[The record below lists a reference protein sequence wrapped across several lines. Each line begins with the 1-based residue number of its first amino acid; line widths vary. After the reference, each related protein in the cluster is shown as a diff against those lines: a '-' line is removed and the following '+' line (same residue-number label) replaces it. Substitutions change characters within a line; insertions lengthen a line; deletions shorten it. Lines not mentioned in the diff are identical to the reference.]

1 MSKFLNLDNL
11 KTFLSECRR
20 IFVAKSPGMG
30 LSESN
35 FTEEEKGKLS
45 TVEMSAQANKIEK
58 INLAGKE
65 LFPIDKVVNIDAYTK
80 KEIND
85 LIKKIPNF
93 KIEVVTALPT
103 SNIDNATIYLVRGTG
118 SGENMYDEYLYVNN
132 TWERLGGQS
141 QSLDLTNYATKA
153 ELPKKVSD
161 LKQDVQYM
169 DFINNIDVCPMYT
182 SPTTGQLDISENLI
196 VSSTFSDNVSR
207 RSRCTT
213 YGVNGPT
220 DGSTPNTI
228 TINLP
233 GTLDVNSII
242 PVFPKDPS
250 EQNDRF
256 NAHNLEGTALF
267 TIFIKTYGNSK
278 LSFGNNA
285 SGVVFNRESKYSS
298 LEALN
303 NDIIKTNGYIIIKM
317 NYIAG
322 LYFIED
328 IKQYYVNFN
337 VSASRG
343 ATIMINNI
351 AANGTTVRVPYAEP
365 VRVSATNEPGYT
377 IVGLH
382 AAPANSPVQP
392 PSEN

>member
-58 INLAGKE
+58 INLAGNE
-65 LFPIDKVVNIDAYTK
+65 LFIRNKTVNIDAYTK

-103 SNIDNATIYLVRGTG
+103 SNIDDATIYLVRGTG
-118 SGENMYDEYLYVNN
+118 SGENMYDEYLHVNN
-132 TWERLGGQS
+132 NWERLGGQS
-141 QSLDLTNYATKA
+141 QSLDLTNYATKT

-169 DFINNIDVCPMYT
+169 DFINNIDVCPMYI
-182 SPTTGQLDISENLI
+182 SPTTGTLDISENLV
-196 VSSTFSDNVSR
+196 VSSTFSDNVAR

-213 YGVNGPT
+213 YAVNGST
-220 DGSTPNTI
+220 DTSTPNTI

-242 PVFPKDPS
+242 PVFPKESS

-278 LSFGNNA
+278 ISFGNNA
-285 SGVVFNRESKYSS
+285 SGVIFNRESKYSS

-303 NDIIKTNGYIIIKM
+303 NDIIKTNGYIIIKI

-365 VRVSATNEPGYT
+365 VRVSAANEPGYT
-377 IVGLH
+377 IVSLH

-392 PSEN
+392 PSE

>member
-11 KTFLSECRR
+11 KTFLSECKR
-20 IFVAKSPGMG
+20 IFVTKSPGMG

-65 LFPIDKVVNIDAYTK
+65 LFPVNKVVNIDAYTK

-103 SNIDNATIYLVRGTG
+103 SNIDDATIYLVRGSG
-118 SGENMYDEYLYVNN
+118 SGENMYDEYLHVNN
-132 TWERLGGQS
+132 NWERLGGQS
-141 QSLDLTNYATKA
+141 QSLDLTNYATKT

-161 LKQDVQYM
+161 LKQDIQYM
-169 DFINNIDVCPMYT
+169 DFINNIDVCPMYI
-182 SPTTGQLDISENLI
+182 SPTTGTLDISENLV
-196 VSSTFSDNVSR
+196 VSSTFSDNVAR

-213 YGVNGPT
+213 YAVNGST
-220 DGSTPNTI
+220 DTSTPNTI

-233 GTLDVNSII
+233 GILDVNSII
-242 PVFPKDPS
+242 PVFPKEPS

-303 NDIIKTNGYIIIKM
+303 NDIIKTNGCIIIKM

-392 PSEN
+392 PSE

>member
-30 LSESN
+30 LSESS

-58 INLAGKE
+58 ISLDGKE
-65 LFPIDKVVNIDAYTK
+65 LFPVNKVVNIDAYTK

-85 LIKKIPNF
+85 LIKNIPNF

-103 SNIDNATIYLVRGTG
+103 SNIDDATIYLVRGSG
-118 SGENMYDEYLYVNN
+118 SGENMYDEYIHVNN
-132 TWERLGGQS
+132 NWERLGGQS

-161 LKQDVQYM
+161 LKQDIQYM
-169 DFINNIDVCPMYT
+169 DFINNIDVCPMYI
-182 SPTTGQLDISENLI
+182 SPTTGTLDISENLV
-196 VSSTFSDNVSR
+196 VSSTFSDNVAR

-213 YGVNGPT
+213 YAVSGST
-220 DGSTPNTI
+220 DASTPNTI

-242 PVFPKDPS
+242 PVFPKEPS

-278 LSFGNNA
+278 ISFGNNA

-303 NDIIKTNGYIIIKM
+303 NDIIKTNGYIIIKI

-365 VRVSATNEPGYT
+365 VRVSAANEPGYT

-392 PSEN
+392 PSE

>member
-30 LSESN
+30 LSESS

-65 LFPIDKVVNIDAYTK
+65 LFPVNKVVNIDAYTK

-103 SNIDNATIYLVRGTG
+103 SNIDDATIYLVRGSG
-118 SGENMYDEYLYVNN
+118 SGENMYDEYIHVNN
-132 TWERLGGQS
+132 NWERLGGQS
-141 QSLDLTNYATKA
+141 QSLDLTNYATKT

-161 LKQDVQYM
+161 LKQDIQYM
-169 DFINNIDVCPMYT
+169 DFINNIDVCPMYI
-182 SPTTGQLDISENLI
+182 SPTTGTLDISENLV
-196 VSSTFSDNVSR
+196 VSSTFSDNVAR

-213 YGVNGPT
+213 YAVNGST
-220 DGSTPNTI
+220 DTSTPNTI

-233 GTLDVNSII
+233 RTLDVNSII
-242 PVFPKDPS
+242 PVFPKEPS

-278 LSFGNNA
+278 ISFGNNA

-392 PSEN
+392 PSE

>member
-11 KTFLSECRR
+11 KTFLSECKR
-20 IFVAKSPGMG
+20 IFVTKSPGMG
-30 LSESN
+30 LSESS

-65 LFPIDKVVNIDAYTK
+65 LFPVNKVVNIDAYTK

-103 SNIDNATIYLVRGTG
+103 SNIDDDTIYLVRGTG
-118 SGENMYDEYLYVNN
+118 SGENMYDEYIHVNN
-132 TWERLGGQS
+132 NWERLGGQS

-161 LKQDVQYM
+161 LKQDIQYM
-169 DFINNIDVCPMYT
+169 DFINNIDVCPMYI
-182 SPTTGQLDISENLI
+182 SPTTGTLDISENLV
-196 VSSTFSDNVSR
+196 VSSTFSDNVAR

-213 YGVNGPT
+213 YAVNGST
-220 DGSTPNTI
+220 DTSTPNTI

-242 PVFPKDPS
+242 PVFPKEPS

-278 LSFGNNA
+278 ISFGNNA

-303 NDIIKTNGYIIIKM
+303 NDIIKTNGYIIIKI

-351 AANGTTVRVPYAEP
+351 AANGTTVRLPYAEP
-365 VRVSATNEPGYT
+365 VRVSAANEPGYT

-392 PSEN
+392 PSE

>member
-20 IFVAKSPGMG
+20 IFVTKTPGMG
-30 LSESN
+30 LSESS

-65 LFPIDKVVNIDAYTK
+65 LFPVNKVVNIDAYTK

-103 SNIDNATIYLVRGTG
+103 SNIDDATIYLVRGSG
-118 SGENMYDEYLYVNN
+118 SGENMYDEYLHVNN
-132 TWERLGGQS
+132 NWERLGGQS

-161 LKQDVQYM
+161 LKQDIQYM
-169 DFINNIDVCPMYT
+169 DFINNIDVCPMYI
-182 SPTTGQLDISENLI
+182 SPTTGTLDISENLV
-196 VSSTFSDNVSR
+196 VSSTFSDNVAR

-213 YGVNGPT
+213 YAVNGST
-220 DGSTPNTI
+220 DTTTPNTI

-242 PVFPKDPS
+242 PVFPKEPS

-256 NAHNLEGTALF
+256 NSHNLEGTALF

-317 NYIAG
+317 NYITG

-392 PSEN
+392 PSE

>member
-11 KTFLSECRR
+11 KTFLSECKR
-20 IFVAKSPGMG
+20 IFVTKSPGMG

-65 LFPIDKVVNIDAYTK
+65 LFPVNKVVNIDAYTK

-103 SNIDNATIYLVRGTG
+103 SNIDDATIYLVRGSG
-118 SGENMYDEYLYVNN
+118 SGENMYDEYLHVNN
-132 TWERLGGQS
+132 NWERLGGQS

-169 DFINNIDVCPMYT
+169 DFINNIDVCPMYI
-182 SPTTGQLDISENLI
+182 SPTTGTLDISENLV
-196 VSSTFSDNVSR
+196 VSSTFSDNVAR

-213 YGVNGPT
+213 YAVNGST
-220 DGSTPNTI
+220 DTSTPSTI

-242 PVFPKDPS
+242 PVFPKELS

-278 LSFGNNA
+278 ISFGNNA

-322 LYFIED
+322 IYFIED

-343 ATIMINNI
+343 TTIMINNI

-392 PSEN
+392 PSET